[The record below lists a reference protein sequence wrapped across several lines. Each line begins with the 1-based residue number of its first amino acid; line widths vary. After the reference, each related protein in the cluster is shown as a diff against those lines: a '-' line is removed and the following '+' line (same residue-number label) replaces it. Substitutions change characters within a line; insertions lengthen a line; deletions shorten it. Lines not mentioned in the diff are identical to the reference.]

1 MIFRTCSAH
10 IWFFKAYEK
19 SWNSGSK
26 REIGCDKIL
35 GIFQLQFSKK
45 KARQTYTTM
54 SQLAFLVFVKI
65 TCHFYGGGKLKKNR
79 CVRFYTVGCFNLWKR
94 LSVVVHKSHPTM
106 NQVFKWV
113 AQLKNTVDVVLF
125 RTLKSPSLF
134 L

>member
-1 MIFRTCSAH
+1 
-10 IWFFKAYEK
+10 
-19 SWNSGSK
+19 
-26 REIGCDKIL
+26 
-35 GIFQLQFSKK
+35 
-45 KARQTYTTM
+45 M

-65 TCHFYGGGKLKKNR
+65 TCHFYGGGKLKRQVCTFLHGWMFQSMKK
-79 CVRFYTVGCFNLWKR
+79 TL
-94 LSVVVHKSHPTM
+94 VVHKSHPTM